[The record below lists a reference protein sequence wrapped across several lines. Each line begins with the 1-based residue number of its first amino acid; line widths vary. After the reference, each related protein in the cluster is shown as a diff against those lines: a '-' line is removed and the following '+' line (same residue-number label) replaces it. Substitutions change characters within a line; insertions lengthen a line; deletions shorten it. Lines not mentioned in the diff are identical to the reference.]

1 MEKNV
6 IFKLRDLFRVNSSL
20 YLIPGTT
27 DFPATGD
34 SPPVPLKGW
43 LFGQSRPH
51 REVHADGQIQYGR
64 ALELAGLISS
74 VSICSSDL
82 FQRASACGNC
92 NPSIKSVPIGC
103 VTHSDS
109 QHQWSLYPSEGQY
122 LLADSP
128 YLWGLYRSEGQHLQ
142 DLYPVMVCAE
152 GMHYPCSMQ
161 PV

>member
-1 MEKNV
+1 M
-6 IFKLRDLFRVNSSL
+6 NSSL

-51 REVHADGQIQYGR
+51 RTSMLMGR
-64 ALELAGLISS
+64 SNTAGLWNWLASSPQS
-74 VSICSSDL
+74 VSVPVIYS
-82 FQRASACGNC
+82 REPVATVT
-92 NPSIKSVPIGC
+92 PSIKSVPIGC
-103 VTHSDS
+103 VTHNDS